1 MKNIGIVGSGNMGRT
16 IGLNW
21 ASKGHNVF
29 FGHRRQEVLDQI
41 IELAGAIPIKTG
53 SNEDAL
59 INSDIILYCIR
70 DIMPSEISKRE
81 LWDNKIV
88 IDLNNWANPENF
100 NFAPVVKSIA
110 ETFQDDIPNAHL
122 VKALN
127 NHAQE
132 TFQLSFEE
140 IKATNAGS
148 FFCGN
153 NDMANETVEK
163 LISEIGLMP
172 IKSGRL
178 NQARILESMANLIR
192 LLMKERGIFISY
204 ALTALPHPTTLKF
217 GSRVASKLK

>member
-41 IELAGAIPIKTG
+41 KELAGTTSIKTG
-53 SNEDAL
+53 SNEAAVL
-59 INSDIILYCIR
+59 NSDVVLYCIR
-70 DIMPSEISKRE
+70 NIMPSEILERKS
-81 LWDNKIV
+81 WDNKIV

-100 NFAPVVKSIA
+100 NFSPVIKSIA
-110 ETFQDDIPNAHL
+110 ETFQEDIPNAHI

-132 TFQLSFEE
+132 TFQLNFEE

-153 NDMANETVEK
+153 NDIANETVEK
-163 LISEIGLMP
+163 LIGEIGLTP

-192 LLMKERGIFISY
+192 LLMKERGIFISF
-204 ALTALPHPTTLKF
+204 ALTNLPQPTALKF
-217 GSRVASKLK
+217 GERVASKLK